1 MHKEIDVR
9 VQATSI
15 ETTNGYGLCITCNN
29 APTCFFRASRGPAL
43 FCELF
48 DDYAPPMSRKTRA
61 FDSVAQ
67 DAPLAASAARDNA
80 ALYTGLCVNCGHQA
94 TCTHSK
100 SAGGIWHCEDYD

>member
-1 MHKEIDVR
+1 MR
-9 VQATSI
+9 VQAKSM

-48 DDYAPPMSRKTRA
+48 DDYVSPVSRISRA
-61 FDSVAQ
+61 FDSVPQ
-67 DAPLAASAARDNA
+67 DAPLAASAVRDDA

-100 SAGGIWHCEDYD
+100 PVGGIWHCEDYD